1 MYNRHLQTFIQVA
14 DSGSFLKASE
24 VMHISANAIT
34 KQINLLENHLDIK
47 LFHRSTQGLVLT
59 DSGKLIYNEAKKMIR
74 HSNNTL
80 VKAKELEERQK
91 FVVHIGVSLMN
102 PSDFLLEQW
111 NKASVRYPNIR
122 LDFVPFEDS
131 VQAFINVLDNLGK
144 RIDLIACPYQTSYW
158 GDRYNYFHLKDLP
171 MCISYSRIHRLATK
185 TKLTIEDLHEETLIM
200 MKRGLSANNDM
211 LRDCLEQNHPPQ
223 VQIKDIDFL
232 DYDMLNQIATS
243 NDLIVAAEY
252 GKNIHPLLTIL
263 PVDWQYTMP
272 YGLIYTKEPRKEV
285 LQFIMAIGEVE

>member
-74 HSNNTL
+74 HSNNIL

-211 LRDCLEQNHPPQ
+211 LRDCLEQNHPQ

-285 LQFIMAIGEVE
+285 LQFIIAIGEVE

>member
-47 LFHRSTQGLVLT
+47 LFHRSTQGLIMT

-74 HSNNTL
+74 HSNTIL
-80 VKAKELEERQK
+80 FKAKELEERQK

-111 NKASVRYPNIR
+111 NKASARYPNIK

-131 VQAFINVLDNLGK
+131 VQAFINVLDNLGNK
-144 RIDLIACPYQTSYW
+144 IDLIACPYQTSYW

-171 MCISYSRIHRLATK
+171 MCISCSRIHRLATK
-185 TKLTIEDLHEETLIM
+185 AKLTIEDLHEETLIM

-211 LRDCLEQNHPPQ
+211 LRDCLEQNHPQ

>member
-74 HSNNTL
+74 HSNNIL

-211 LRDCLEQNHPPQ
+211 LRDCLEQNHPQ